1 MSTFFL
7 VTITT
12 FAAMEFVSYLV
23 HRFVYHGFL
32 WIIHRS
38 HHTKREGALEL
49 NDLFPVVFAA
59 ITITLIV
66 MGISNPD
73 GLVMLAVG
81 VGMTLYGA
89 VYFFIHDLYV
99 HRRVKIIRIRL
110 SFLMTLKKAH
120 AVHHR
125 HGGEPYGLLFF
136 VSPKKLSKVTVAED
150 EQV

>member
-1 MSTFFL
+1 M
-7 VTITT
+7 VTT
-12 FAAMEFVSYLV
+12 FVTMEFVSYLV

-38 HHTKREGALEL
+38 HHSKREGPFEL
-49 NDLFPVVFAA
+49 NDLFPVMFAA
-59 ITITLIV
+59 ITIPMIV
-66 MGISNPD
+66 AGVSNPD
-73 GLVMLAVG
+73 GLVMIAVG

-99 HRRVKIIRIRL
+99 HRRVKTIRIRL
-110 SFLMTLKKAH
+110 PFLMTLKKAH

-125 HGGEPYGLLFF
+125 WGGEPYGLLFF
-136 VSPKKLSKVTVAED
+136 LSPRKLSSVAIAED